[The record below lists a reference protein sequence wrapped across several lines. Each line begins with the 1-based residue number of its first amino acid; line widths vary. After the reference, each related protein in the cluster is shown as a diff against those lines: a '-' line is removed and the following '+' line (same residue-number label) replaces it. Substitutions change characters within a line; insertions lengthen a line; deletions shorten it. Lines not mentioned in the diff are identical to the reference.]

1 MKKTFILIMLCVS
14 STIMA
19 QKPADMVNPF
29 IGTTNFGTTNP
40 GAVTPN
46 GMMSVVPFNVM
57 GSDLNVFDKD
67 NRWWSAPYACDA
79 YIG

>member
-1 MKKTFILIMLCVS
+1 MRKITLLLASLLSAVVIN
-14 STIMA
+14 A
-19 QKPADMVNPF
+19 QKPAELVNPF

-67 NRWWSAPYACDA
+67 SRWWSAP
-79 YIG
+79 